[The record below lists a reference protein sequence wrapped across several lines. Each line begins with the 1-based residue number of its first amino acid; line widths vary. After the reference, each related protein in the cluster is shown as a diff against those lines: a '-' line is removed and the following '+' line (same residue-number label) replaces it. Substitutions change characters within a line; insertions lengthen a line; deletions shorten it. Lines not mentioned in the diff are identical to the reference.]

1 MAIKVDDVGGK
12 VRIRVYQRRNSLPL
26 IVLAL
31 LVSVYAGAVL
41 RLFPAYRDHSPSV
54 AFTVGAIPMILLLV
68 FISVSTN
75 KKWFGG
81 YEVVTVSPSMTEVE
95 SRMFGRI
102 TSRRHYVNHAVRDLR
117 YEEWFPEKGRWR
129 LRQNGVRFGYEGV
142 TQTIAVDAHANDCV
156 DLIDRLVEVYKFST
170 AAPQEPV
177 SA

>member
-1 MAIKVDDVGGK
+1 
-12 VRIRVYQRRNSLPL
+12 
-26 IVLAL
+26 
-31 LVSVYAGAVL
+31 
-41 RLFPAYRDHSPSV
+41 
-54 AFTVGAIPMILLLV
+54 MILLLV